1 MNKDERKAY
10 MRDYLK
16 IYAVKNRA
24 RINEHKAKYRAA
36 NRLALRATSAQYVQ
50 DNKEKRAATTKK
62 YRQSHPVPR
71 RVLTEQQ
78 KERVRE
84 RSRERHAEN
93 PEKYHT
99 TYHNSRAK
107 RRASEGKHTTA
118 EWLAVKATQDDKCAE
133 CDETKPLERDH
144 IIALSLG
151 GSNFI
156 SNIQGLCRSCNARKG
171 VRERDN
177 DKTVFGRENRGP
189 IITRRAT

>member
-1 MNKDERKAY
+1 MTTEERKVY
-10 MRDYLK
+10 MREYLK
-16 IYAVKNRA
+16 IYAVKNA
-24 RINEHKAKYRAA
+24 ERIKDYKAKYANKNRAA
-36 NRLALRATSAQYVQ
+36 INARIKQYVK
-50 DNKEKRAATTKK
+50 DNKEKRSATTKK
-62 YRQSHPVPR
+62 YRQSHPAPPR
-71 RVLTEQQ
+71 VFTEAQ
-78 KERVRE
+78 KERIRE

-107 RRASEGKHTTA
+107 RRTAEGRHTTA
-118 EWLAVKATQDDKCAE
+118 EWLAVKAAQNNECAI
-133 CDETKPLERDH
+133 CHLVLKLERDH
-144 IIALSLG
+144 ITALSLG

-189 IITRRAT
+189 VIPRRTP